1 MSDSTQELLADF
13 IVSLDGY
20 AAGDGWPGWWGP
32 EGPEYL
38 TWLEEQPES
47 QYPLVMGANTYRVL
61 SEMSGSADSQS
72 DFSSDETETFTGLDA
87 IEKTVFSTTL
97 REPLAWPNTELIQTD
112 AVAAMGEL
120 KRTRNK
126 PMRTVGSLSMV

>member
-1 MSDSTQELLADF
+1 MSASTQELLADL
-13 IVSLDGY
+13 IVSLDRY

-61 SEMSGSADSQS
+61 SEMSGSADSHS

-97 REPLAWPNTELIQTD
+97 REPLAGPIPNSFKPTRWRRWANLSARGISPC
-112 AVAAMGEL
+112 VRSAA
-120 KRTRNK
+120 
-126 PMRTVGSLSMV
+126 